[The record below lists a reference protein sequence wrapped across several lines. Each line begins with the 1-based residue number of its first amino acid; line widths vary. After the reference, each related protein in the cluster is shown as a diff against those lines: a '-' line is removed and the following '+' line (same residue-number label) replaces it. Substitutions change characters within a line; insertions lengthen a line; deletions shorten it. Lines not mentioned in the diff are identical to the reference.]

1 MGRTKGS
8 SSKNPQVEEESQQI
22 EEENLSKTYK
32 SKFLILT
39 HEEGDRFTKI
49 KFREILNCKYILS
62 SLLND
67 VKMLE
72 PFNQMLTQCGL
83 MKFVSMHE
91 DSIVDLV
98 TEFYTTLEVNA
109 NNSQILKI
117 RMEGKQHQLTY
128 SFMQRMFG
136 FKKDGMCDPPASY
149 KSK

>member
-8 SSKNPQVEEESQQI
+8 SSKNPQVEEELQQI

-49 KFREILNCKYILS
+49 KFREILDCKYIPN

-91 DSIVDLV
+91 DSIIDLI
-98 TEFYTTLEVNA
+98 TEFYTTLEVSA
-109 NNSQILKI
+109 KNSQILK
-117 RMEGKQHQLTY
+117 
-128 SFMQRMFG
+128 F
-136 FKKDGMCDPPASY
+136 
-149 KSK
+149 

>member
-8 SSKNPQVEEESQQI
+8 SSRNPQVEKESQPI

-32 SKFLILT
+32 SKFLILN

-49 KFREILNCKYILS
+49 KFREILDCKYIPN

-72 PFNQMLTQCGL
+72 PFTQMLTQCGL

-98 TEFYTTLEVNA
+98 TEFYTTLEVSA
-109 NNSQILKI
+109 KNSQILKF
-117 RMEGKQHQLTY
+117 RMEGKQHQLT
-128 SFMQRMFG
+128 
-136 FKKDGMCDPPASY
+136 
-149 KSK
+149 